1 MKLTAQVGDTV
12 HEIMIERRDALFLV
26 TVDGDQFE
34 ADAHKLQGDFYSILM
49 KGRSYAVSVEALGDA
64 YCVRHGAGKQ
74 VVRLTDP
81 SRRARASAQ
90 VALQGPTRI
99 QAVMPGKVV
108 RVLVR
113 EGDSVALGQ
122 GLVVVEAMKMENEI
136 ASPKAGKVT
145 SVLVE
150 PGRPVEAGA
159 TLVVVE

>member
-1 MKLTAQVGDTV
+1 MKLTAQVGETV
-12 HEIMIERRDALFLV
+12 HEIVIERRDALFLV
-26 TVDGDQFE
+26 TVDGAQFE
-34 ADAHKLQGDFYSILM
+34 ADARKLQGDFYSILM

-90 VALQGPTRI
+90 VAARGPTHVNS
-99 QAVMPGKVV
+99 VMPGKVV
-108 RVLVR
+108 RVLVQQ
-113 EGDSVALGQ
+113 GDTVALGQ

-136 ASPKAGKVT
+136 ASPKAGRIAA
-145 SVLVE
+145 VLVE
-150 PGRPVEAGA
+150 PGRPVDAGA

>member
-1 MKLTAQVGDTV
+1 MKLSAQVGETV
-12 HEIMIERRDALFLV
+12 HEIVIERRDALFLV
-26 TVDGDQFE
+26 TVDGEQFE
-34 ADAHKLQGDFYSILM
+34 ADARKLQGELYSILM
-49 KGRSYAVSVEALGDA
+49 KGRSYAVSVEAIGDG

-81 SRRARASAQ
+81 SRRARAGAQ
-90 VALQGPTRI
+90 AALRGPTSV

-113 EGDSVALGQ
+113 EGDAVALGQ

-136 ASPKAGKVT
+136 ASPKAGRVA